1 MELMLVIAIMTLV
14 AGVVWPSFSRS
25 MPLLAVRGAARTVF
39 AFAQRA
45 RSEAVARA
53 VRFRLTLDLSERSL
67 QVAGEIEPLDQ
78 PGEFL
83 EINAPWGRRI
93 ELDSR
98 VRIEQVTIDE
108 GDQVETLTAGECELI
123 FRPDGTAT
131 DAEIVLVAD
140 DDSRQVIVIR
150 GVTGRIEVSG
160 T

>member
-1 MELMLVIAIMTLV
+1 MLVLAIMTLV

-53 VRFRLTLDLSERSL
+53 VRFRLTLDLSERSI
-67 QVAGEIEPLDQ
+67 QVAGETEPLDQ

-83 EINAPWGRRI
+83 EIKAPWGRRI

-98 VRIEQVTIDE
+98 VRIEQVTVVQE
-108 GDQVETLTAGECELI
+108 DQATTLSAGTCELI

-131 DAEIVLVAD
+131 EAEIVLIAD

-150 GVTGRIEVSG
+150 GVTGRIEISE